1 MSGNSQLSSTEVF
14 MIIFT
19 LKFFGETEGG
29 GKQGERERWPSKNRA
44 LAKGRVGR
52 PLLSLWS
59 AVPSAFLPGPAL
71 PALSPVPAAAA
82 AETAR
87 LRRKAG
93 GA

>member
-1 MSGNSQLSSTEVF
+1 MAASR
-14 MIIFT
+14 
-19 LKFFGETEGG
+19 
-29 GKQGERERWPSKNRA
+29 EREKRWPSENRV

-82 AETAR
+82 ETAR